1 MQRGWDVTHLIS
13 IVPEDRDS
21 MLFHTPNLHLTPLQ
35 AEAMRIPLI
44 RETAAMGEDGE
55 LDALRRIFGR
65 VDVDGVIVG
74 AIASDYQH
82 ARVNRIADEVGLRVF
97 APLWRRDPTRLVY
110 DYLEAGLDIAF
121 SSVSA
126 EGLDASWLGR
136 RWDDRVLQDLL
147 RLQQTRGVH
156 PCGEG
161 GEFETLVLDAPP
173 FEQSIEVVRATPDWR
188 GTAEDRIDVRD
199 LPVANRA
206 IHRRSD
212 LAPVEAG
219 RVGGVD
225 HALVFG
231 ARARLLEEPPDLVEQ
246 TYGHLAMPLPFRRR
260 GFPRHEFA
268 PNPDALRR
276 RR

>member
-1 MQRGWDVTHLIS
+1 
-13 IVPEDRDS
+13 
-21 MLFHTPNLHLTPLQ
+21 
-35 AEAMRIPLI
+35 
-44 RETAAMGEDGE
+44 MGEDGE
-55 LDALRRIFGR
+55 LDALRRILRR

-97 APLWRRDPTRLVY
+97 APLWRRDPTRLVH
-110 DYLEAGLDIAF
+110 DYLEAGFDIAF

-136 RWDDRVLQDLL
+136 RWDDRVIQDLL
-147 RLQQTRGVH
+147 HLQQTRGVH

-161 GEFETLVLDAPP
+161 ERDVLDPVSLACR
-173 FEQSIEVVRATPDWR
+173 EGSDGVVCR
-188 GTAEDRIDVRD
+188 GLGRTEDCIDVGD
-199 LPVANRA
+199 LPIADRV

-219 RVGGVD
+219 SVRGVD

-231 ARARLLEEPPDLVEQ
+231 GRAVLLEEPPDLVEE
-246 TYGHLAMPLPFRRR
+246 TYGHLALPLPLRRG
-260 GFPRHEFA
+260 GFPRHGFPSAESDFWVG
-268 PNPDALRR
+268 RVE
-276 RR
+276 